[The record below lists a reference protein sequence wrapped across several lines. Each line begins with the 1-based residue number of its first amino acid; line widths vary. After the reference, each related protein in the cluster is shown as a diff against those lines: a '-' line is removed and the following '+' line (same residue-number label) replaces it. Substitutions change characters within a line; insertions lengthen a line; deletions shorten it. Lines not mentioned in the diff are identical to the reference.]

1 MAAKGFLGFLL
12 KRHPLDFAFNPFDF
26 VGLVA
31 KVMSEK
37 ATGFD
42 WRCRSR
48 LVWCMEQDLPNTLA
62 KSISYHQS
70 PEDLKVVFLKS

>member
-1 MAAKGFLGFLL
+1 MVMCTRHGCKRFPRVPFK

-42 WRCRSR
+42 WRCRSKTR
-48 LVWCMEQDLPNTLA
+48 
-62 KSISYHQS
+62 
-70 PEDLKVVFLKS
+70 VVHGAGSSKYIG